1 MTGDILP
8 DECDF
13 CGQILE
19 EDEDLHP
26 VWVGEQPD
34 PKPVFA
40 RATAKKDRR
49 VMGRDTRR
57 RDAVRERPDLEVLGR
72 PMGQVV
78 ALMEALGRSDAI
90 EVDYKDAVRELRAV
104 GSETPDKLVDMSAP
118 ADEKLQRT
126 LEQVKKDPNHIPTFT
141 GEEDHDKVGVEIRVE
156 PEVERPDPD
165 MEVCEFCKESFEGDD

>member
-1 MTGDILP
+1 MTGNILP

-13 CGQILE
+13 CGQVLE

-26 VWVGEQPD
+26 VWVGEQPH

-40 RATAKKDRR
+40 RATAEKDRR

-57 RDAVRERPDLEVLGR
+57 RDDVRERPDLEVLGR
-72 PMGQVV
+72 PLGQVI

-90 EVDYKDAVRELRAV
+90 EVDYKDAVQEVRAV
-104 GSETPDKLVDMSAP
+104 GSESPDALVDMSAP
-118 ADEKLQRT
+118 ADAKLQRLT
-126 LEQVKKDPNHIPTFT
+126 A
-141 GEEDHDKVGVEIRVE
+141 EEDHGKVGVEIRVE

-165 MEVCEFCKESFEGDD
+165 LEVCEFCKESFEDD